1 MNRSVPAAPPA
12 TPVPPAPATGP
23 VPPKAS
29 GAAPPRHPAGLPVPP
44 SNGAAPPGPVT
55 APLPV
60 VPAAGVTAPLAA
72 VTGAEGFI
80 GSHLVEALVSSGHR
94 VRAMAQYNSFS
105 SFGWLEALPAEV
117 MDRVEVVLGDVR
129 DPGSVHALVEGAETV
144 YHLAALIAI
153 PYSYRAPHSYV
164 ETNVTGTLNVLEAV
178 RRLGTAR
185 LVHTSTSET
194 YGTART
200 VPITEDHPIVT
211 QSPYAASKAGGDRLA
226 DSYHAS
232 FGTPVVTLRPFN
244 TFGPR
249 QSMRAVI
256 PTVIGQ
262 LAAGRRTVTLGD
274 LRPTRDFTYVED
286 TAAAFL
292 AVGTAP
298 AERVIGRTFNAGTGG
313 EISVGDLVT
322 LIGKLMDTEVSVRAD
337 EQRVRPAASEV
348 MRLVC
353 DASRLRA
360 ATGWAPAH
368 GLEAGLRR
376 TIAFFRDPANLA
388 RYKTDRYNV

>member
-1 MNRSVPAAPPA
+1 MSA
-12 TPVPPAPATGP
+12 PAPAT
-23 VPPKAS
+23 V
-29 GAAPPRHPAGLPVPP
+29 
-44 SNGAAPPGPVT
+44 
-55 APLPV
+55 
-60 VPAAGVTAPLAA
+60 A

-80 GSHLVEALVSSGHR
+80 GSHLVEALVAAGHR
-94 VRAMAQYNSFS
+94 VRAMVQYNSFS
-105 SFGWLEALPAEV
+105 SYGWLETVPDEV
-117 MDRVEVVLGDVR
+117 MDNVDVVLGDVR
-129 DPGSVHALVEGAETV
+129 DPGSVQGLVTGTEAV

-178 RRLGTAR
+178 RHLGIPR

-194 YGTART
+194 YGTAQT
-200 VPITEDHPIVT
+200 VPISEDHPINT

-232 FGTPVVTLRPFN
+232 FEVPIVTLRPFN

-262 LAAGRRTVTLGD
+262 VAAGEHTITLGD
-274 LRPTRDFTYVED
+274 LRPTRDFSYVKD
-286 TAAAFL
+286 TVAAFL

-298 AERVIGRTFNAGTGG
+298 AADVVGRTFNAGTGE

-322 LIGKLMDTEVSVRAD
+322 LIGKIMDTELEVRAD
-337 EQRVRPAASEV
+337 EERIRPAASEV

-353 DASRLRA
+353 DATRLRA

-368 GLEAGLRR
+368 TLEQGLAR
-376 TIAFFRDPANLA
+376 TVAFFRDPLNLT
-388 RYKTDRYNV
+388 RYKAGIYNV

>member
-1 MNRSVPAAPPA
+1 MPA
-12 TPVPPAPATGP
+12 TTV
-23 VPPKAS
+23 
-29 GAAPPRHPAGLPVPP
+29 
-44 SNGAAPPGPVT
+44 
-55 APLPV
+55 
-60 VPAAGVTAPLAA
+60 A

-80 GSHLVEALVSSGHR
+80 GSHLTEALVADGHR
-94 VRAMAQYNSFS
+94 VRAMVQYNSFS
-105 SFGWLEALPAEV
+105 SYGWLENLPPDV
-117 MDRVEVVLGDVR
+117 LDSVEVVLGDVR
-129 DPGSVHALVEGAETV
+129 DPGSVQDLVKGAETV

-178 RRLGTAR
+178 RHLGIPR

-194 YGTART
+194 YGTAQT
-200 VPITEDHPIVT
+200 VPITEDHPINT

-232 FGTPVVTLRPFN
+232 FGLPVVTLRPFN

-262 LAAGRRTVTLGD
+262 VAAGERTITLGD
-274 LRPTRDFTYVED
+274 LRPTRDFSYVKD
-286 TAAAFL
+286 TVAAFR
-292 AVGTAP
+292 AVGTAS
-298 AERVIGRTFNAGTGG
+298 AERVVGRTFNSGTGE
-313 EISVGDLVT
+313 EISVGELVT
-322 LIGKLMDTEVSVRAD
+322 VIGKLMDAELEIRSDAD
-337 EQRVRPAASEV
+337 RVRPANSEV

-368 GLEAGLRR
+368 TLEEGLAA
-376 TIAFFRDPANLA
+376 TVAFFRDPANLA
-388 RYKTDRYNV
+388 RYKTGIYNV

>member
-1 MNRSVPAAPPA
+1 MPASAP
-12 TPVPPAPATGP
+12 V
-23 VPPKAS
+23 
-29 GAAPPRHPAGLPVPP
+29 
-44 SNGAAPPGPVT
+44 
-55 APLPV
+55 
-60 VPAAGVTAPLAA
+60 A

-80 GSHLVEALVSSGHR
+80 GSHLVEALVAAGHR
-94 VRAMAQYNSFS
+94 VRAMVQYNSFS
-105 SFGWLEALPAEV
+105 SYGWLETVPDEV
-117 MDRVEVVLGDVR
+117 MDNVDVVLGDVR
-129 DPGSVHALVEGAETV
+129 DPGSVQGLVAGTEAV

-178 RRLGTAR
+178 RHLGIPR

-194 YGTART
+194 YGTAQT
-200 VPITEDHPIVT
+200 VPISEDHPINT

-232 FGTPVVTLRPFN
+232 FEVPVVTLRPFN

-262 LAAGRRTVTLGD
+262 VAAGERTITLGD
-274 LRPTRDFTYVED
+274 LRPTRDFSYVKD
-286 TAAAFL
+286 TVAAFL

-298 AERVIGRTFNAGTGG
+298 AADVVGRTFNSGTGE

-322 LIGKLMDTEVSVRAD
+322 LIGKIMDTELEVRAD
-337 EQRVRPAASEV
+337 EERIRPSASEV

-353 DASRLRA
+353 DATRLRA
-360 ATGWAPAH
+360 ATGWAPARTLEE
-368 GLEAGLRR
+368 GLAE
-376 TIAFFRDPANLA
+376 TVAFFRDPLNLA
-388 RYKTDRYNV
+388 RYKAGIYNV

>member
-1 MNRSVPAAPPA
+1 MTDSRP
-12 TPVPPAPATGP
+12 G
-23 VPPKAS
+23 
-29 GAAPPRHPAGLPVPP
+29 
-44 SNGAAPPGPVT
+44 PGPV
-55 APLPV
+55 
-60 VPAAGVTAPLAA
+60 A

-80 GSHLVEALVSSGHR
+80 GSHLVEALVAAGHR

-105 SFGWLEALPAEV
+105 SYGWLETLPQDV
-117 MDRVEVVLGDVR
+117 MDSVEVVLGDVR
-129 DPGSVHALVEGAETV
+129 DPGSVDRLLAGTEAV

-153 PYSYRAPHSYV
+153 PYSYQAPHSYV
-164 ETNVTGTLNVLEAV
+164 DTNVTGTLNVLETV
-178 RRLGTAR
+178 RRLDIPR

-194 YGTART
+194 YGTAQT
-200 VPITEDHPIVT
+200 VPITEDHPINT

-232 FGTPVVTLRPFN
+232 FGTQVVTLRPFN

-262 LAAGRRTVTLGD
+262 VAAGERTITLGD
-274 LRPTRDFTYVED
+274 LRPTRDFTFAKD
-286 TAAAFL
+286 TAQAFL

-298 AERVIGRTFNAGTGG
+298 AEAVVGRTFNAGTGG

-322 LIGKLMDTEVSVRAD
+322 LIGKLMAADLEVREDA
-337 EQRVRPAASEV
+337 QRIRPAGSEV

-360 ATGWAPAH
+360 ATGWEPAH
-368 GLEAGLRR
+368 SLEEGLEA

-388 RYKTDRYNV
+388 RYKTNVYNI

>member
-1 MNRSVPAAPPA
+1 MTSSAPS
-12 TPVPPAPATGP
+12 TV
-23 VPPKAS
+23 
-29 GAAPPRHPAGLPVPP
+29 
-44 SNGAAPPGPVT
+44 
-55 APLPV
+55 
-60 VPAAGVTAPLAA
+60 A

-80 GSHLVEALVSSGHR
+80 GSHLVEALVASGHR

-105 SFGWLEALPAEV
+105 SYGWLETLPSDVLADVEV
-117 MDRVEVVLGDVR
+117 MLGDVR
-129 DPGSVHALVEGAETV
+129 DAGSVRQLVTGTEAV

-153 PYSYRAPHSYV
+153 PYSYQAPHSYV
-164 ETNVTGTLNVLEAV
+164 DTNVTGTLNVLEAV
-178 RRLGTAR
+178 RHLEIPRM
-185 LVHTSTSET
+185 VHTSTSET
-194 YGTART
+194 YGTAQT
-200 VPITEDHPIVT
+200 VPITEDHPINT

-262 LAAGRRTVTLGD
+262 IAGGERTITLGD
-274 LRPTRDFTYVED
+274 LRPTRDFLYVKD

-298 AERVIGRTFNAGTGG
+298 AGTVVGKTFNAGTGG
-313 EISVGDLVT
+313 EISVGELVA
-322 LIGKLMDTEVSVRAD
+322 LIAKLMDAEVTVTEDA
-337 EQRVRPAASEV
+337 QRIRPANSEV

-353 DASRLRA
+353 DASRLRT
-360 ATGWAPAH
+360 ATGWAPAGDLEH
-368 GLEAGLRR
+368 GLEQ

-388 RYKTDRYNV
+388 RYKTSIYNI

>member
-1 MNRSVPAAPPA
+1 MSTA
-12 TPVPPAPATGP
+12 TPV
-23 VPPKAS
+23 
-29 GAAPPRHPAGLPVPP
+29 
-44 SNGAAPPGPVT
+44 
-55 APLPV
+55 
-60 VPAAGVTAPLAA
+60 A

-80 GSHLVEALVSSGHR
+80 GSHLVEALVASGRR
-94 VRAMAQYNSFS
+94 VRAMVQYNSFAS
-105 SFGWLEALPAEV
+105 HGWLELLPSEV
-117 MDRVEVVLGDVR
+117 LDHVEVVMGDVR
-129 DPGSVHALVEGAETV
+129 DPGSVRELVAGCDTV

-153 PYSYRAPHSYV
+153 PYSYRAPRSYV
-164 ETNVTGTLNVLEAV
+164 DTNVSGTLNVLEAV
-178 RRLGTAR
+178 RDLGVAR

-200 VPITEDHPIVT
+200 VPISEDHPINT
-211 QSPYAASKAGGDRLA
+211 QSPYAASKAGADRLA

-262 LAAGRRTVTLGD
+262 VAAGERTVTLGD
-274 LRPTRDFTYVED
+274 LRPTRDFTFVHD

-292 AVGTAP
+292 AAGTAP
-298 AERVIGRTFNAGTGG
+298 AGKVVGRTFNAGTGG

-322 LIGKLMDTEVSVRAD
+322 LIGKLMDTDLAVVEDPARL
-337 EQRVRPAASEV
+337 RPAGSEV

-353 DASRLRA
+353 DATRLRE
-360 ATGWAPAH
+360 ATGWAPVYSLED
-368 GLEAGLRR
+368 GLAR
-376 TIAFFRDPANLA
+376 TIDFFRDPAHLA
-388 RYKTDRYNV
+388 RYKTAAYNV

>member
-1 MNRSVPAAPPA
+1 MTLV
-12 TPVPPAPATGP
+12 
-23 VPPKAS
+23 
-29 GAAPPRHPAGLPVPP
+29 
-44 SNGAAPPGPVT
+44 
-55 APLPV
+55 
-60 VPAAGVTAPLAA
+60 A

-80 GSHLVEALVSSGHR
+80 GSHLVEALVASGHR

-105 SFGWLEALPAEV
+105 SFGWLETLDAETMSQV
-117 MDRVEVVLGDVR
+117 DVVLGDVR
-129 DPGSVHALVEGAETV
+129 DPGSVRGLMDGAEAV

-153 PYSYRAPHSYV
+153 PYSYQAPHSYV
-164 ETNVTGTLNVLEAV
+164 DTNVTGTLNVLEAV
-178 RRLGTAR
+178 RQLEIPR

-194 YGTART
+194 YGTAQT
-200 VPITEDHPIVT
+200 VPISEDHPINT

-226 DSYHAS
+226 DSYFAS

-262 LAAGRRTVTLGD
+262 VAAGERTITLGD
-274 LRPTRDFTYVED
+274 LRPTRDFTYVRD
-286 TAAAFL
+286 TARAFL

-298 AERVIGRTFNAGTGG
+298 AGSVVGRTFNAGTGG
-313 EISVGDLVT
+313 EISVGDLVQ
-322 LIGKLMDTEVSVRAD
+322 LIGKLMETDLDVIED
-337 EQRVRPAASEV
+337 EQRIRPAGSEV

-353 DASRLRA
+353 DAARLRD
-360 ATGWAPAH
+360 ATGWAPDH
-368 GLEAGLRR
+368 SLEQGLED

-388 RYKTDRYNV
+388 RYKTELYNI